1 MPSRD
6 VTQRVR
12 ERIRSASQLRFGE
25 RGAQFAVLAGILL
38 VVLGV
43 GVFIGVLDAVR
54 EVDDIAALDEPVLR
68 ALTSVRSPVAT
79 AVLTAITTVAGP
91 VVLPVVVLVGALAW
105 AMVVSTAVSLTVKA
119 VVARPR
125 PPLGTMTAAGVQSTY
140 SFPSGHTIGTATFL
154 LVLGY
159 LVWVR
164 RPRLR
169 SLVWWALGIA
179 AGTLVVALS
188 RLYLGYHFLT
198 DVVASIAL
206 AVAVL
211 GGVVVV
217 DRRRVRSTPRHRSGS
232 GTAVTGSAGVDPPR
246 RGLGDLDRRR
256 VPPVRFERTTVGLEG
271 LQTQRAVWTP
281 RETATRLNAV
291 FVQV

>member
-12 ERIRSASQLRFGE
+12 ERIRWAWQLRFGE

-91 VVLPVVVLVGALAW
+91 VVLPVVVLVGALVWALVGKARW
-105 AMVVSTAVSLTVKA
+105 QASLLAGAMVVCTAVSLTVKA

-140 SFPSGHTIGTATFL
+140 SFPSGHTIRTATFL
-154 LVLGY
+154 LVLGS

-169 SLVWWALGIA
+169 SPHPHQVAEHQQERCGADGVPGGERVGAL
-179 AGTLVVALS
+179 
-188 RLYLGYHFLT
+188 HP
-198 DVVASIAL
+198 
-206 AVAVL
+206 
-211 GGVVVV
+211 GGGHGAQ
-217 DRRRVRSTPRHRSGS
+217 RGPRSGHHRLDRERYGGGDHHRPGQQARLPLRLADERPDQRPDQHDDGQHDRS
-232 GTAVTGSAGVDPPR
+232 GDCGDGREHR
-246 RGLGDLDRRR
+246 RGN
-256 VPPVRFERTTVGLEG
+256 
-271 LQTQRAVWTP
+271 W
-281 RETATRLNAV
+281 
-291 FVQV
+291 

>member
-1 MPSRD
+1 M
-6 VTQRVR
+6 TQRVR
-12 ERIRSASQLRFGE
+12 ERIRWASQLRLGD

-91 VVLPVVVLVGALAW
+91 VVLPVVVLVGALVWALVGKARW
-105 AMVVSTAVSLTVKA
+105 QASLLAGAMVVSTAVSLTVKA

-125 PPLGTMTAAGVQSTY
+125 PPLGTMTVAGVQGTY
-140 SFPSGHTIGTATFL
+140 SFPSGHTLGTATFL

-217 DRRRVRSTPRHRSGS
+217 DRRRAGLAARRSAVTGS
-232 GTAVTGSAGVDPPR
+232 PVTGSAGTGSAGVDTPGEVSAISTDGGCPR
-246 RGLGDLDRRR
+246 CDS
-256 VPPVRFERTTVGLEG
+256 
-271 LQTQRAVWTP
+271 
-281 RETATRLNAV
+281 NARPSD
-291 FVQV
+291 

>member
-1 MPSRD
+1 MPFRD
-6 VTQRVR
+6 VMQRVR
-12 ERIRSASQLRFGE
+12 ERIRSASRFRLGE
-25 RGAQFAVLAGILL
+25 RGAQLAVLAGMLL
-38 VVLGV
+38 MVLGV

-54 EVDDIAALDEPVLR
+54 EVNDIAALDEPVLR
-68 ALTSVRSPVAT
+68 ALASVRSPVAT

-91 VVLPVVVLVGALAW
+91 VVLPVVVLVGALVWALVGKARW
-105 AMVVSTAVSLTVKA
+105 QASLLAGAMVVSTALSLTVKA

-125 PPLGTMTAAGVQSTY
+125 PPLGTMTVAGVQSTY
-140 SFPSGHTIGTATFL
+140 SFPSGHTLGTATFL

-169 SLVWWALGIA
+169 SLVWWAIGIA

-217 DRRRVRSTPRHRSGS
+217 DRRRAGLAARRAAVTGS
-232 GTAVTGSAGVDPPR
+232 PVTGSAGVEPP
-246 RGLGDLDRRR
+246 GGASAISTD
-256 VPPVRFERTTVGLEG
+256 GG
-271 LQTQRAVWTP
+271 CP
-281 RETATRLNAV
+281 RCDSNARPSD
-291 FVQV
+291 

>member
-91 VVLPVVVLVGALAW
+91 VVLPVVVLVGALVWALVGKARW
-105 AMVVSTAVSLTVKA
+105 QASLLAGAMVVSTAVSLTVKA

-140 SFPSGHTIGTATFL
+140 SFPSGHTIAPASRLACHCALPTSAQTSAPTSTTTGSTTGPATVVMAVSTAVAT
-154 LVLGY
+154 G
-159 LVWVR
+159 
-164 RPRLR
+164 LR
-169 SLVWWALGIA
+169 
-179 AGTLVVALS
+179 TLVRA
-188 RLYLGYHFLT
+188 
-198 DVVASIAL
+198 
-206 AVAVL
+206 
-211 GGVVVV
+211 
-217 DRRRVRSTPRHRSGS
+217 RSTGSSSAAMSSTSRTASSTPMKTPTPSTTSRMPASTANWAPRSPNRSCEAERMRSRTRWVTSREGI
-232 GTAVTGSAGVDPPR
+232 GTP
-246 RGLGDLDRRR
+246 
-256 VPPVRFERTTVGLEG
+256 
-271 LQTQRAVWTP
+271 
-281 RETATRLNAV
+281 
-291 FVQV
+291 

>member
-25 RGAQFAVLAGILL
+25 RGAQLAVLAGMLL

-68 ALTSVRSPVAT
+68 ALASVRSPVAT

-91 VVLPVVVLVGALAW
+91 VVLPVVVLVGALVWALVGKARW
-105 AMVVSTAVSLTVKA
+105 QASLLAGAMVVCTAVSLTVKA

-169 SLVWWALGIA
+169 SMVWWALGIA

-217 DRRRVRSTPRHRSGS
+217 DRRRAGLPARRS
-232 GTAVTGSAGVDPPR
+232 AVTGSAGVDPP
-246 RGLGDLDRRR
+246 GEVSAISTDG
-256 VPPVRFERTTVGLEG
+256 GC
-271 LQTQRAVWTP
+271 P
-281 RETATRLNAV
+281 RCDSNARPSD
-291 FVQV
+291 